1 MQSIKPRRKVDLV
14 PYLFIGPQLILF
26 AIFFII
32 PAAIG
37 IYAAFSKW
45 NIYTDPFPIFNGVSN
60 FQQILLDTSTSFSKN
75 FWSGMGNTLLFVVV
89 CVPFCILLP
98 LFMAVLLSLK
108 PKGHGFFQA
117 LFYLPNI
124 LSISSVVL
132 IWFYV
137 FNRNEGFLN
146 NVFGANINWLGSQ
159 PYAWSSIVIVTVWWC
174 LGGNLVI
181 YLAAINGVSK
191 EIQEAADIDG
201 AGLVR
206 KYWRIILPC
215 IKPQLSYTIVLTT
228 IGQFNLYGQPLML
241 TAGGPN
247 NTTHTMM
254 MYIREGAFGSSSVAG
269 ISASMALMIGIVMIV
284 TSAVLRKVTGEK
296 E

>member
-1 MQSIKPRRKVDLV
+1 MQSVKPRRKVDLV

-45 NIYTDPFPIFNGVSN
+45 NIYTDPFPIFNGLSN

-75 FWSGMGNTLLFVVV
+75 FWTGMGNTLLFVVV

-124 LSISSVVL
+124 LSISSVIL

-137 FNRNEGFLN
+137 FNRNEGLLN
-146 NVFGANINWLGSQ
+146 NVFHTNINWLGSQ
-159 PYAWSSIVIVTVWWC
+159 PSAWSAIVIVTVWWC

-181 YLAAINGVSK
+181 YLAAINGVSR

-201 AGLVR
+201 AGLCR
-206 KYWRIILPC
+206 KYFRIILPC

-241 TAGGPN
+241 TSGGPN
-247 NTTHTMM
+247 NSTHTMM
-254 MYIREGAFGSSSVAG
+254 MYIREGAFGTSSVAG
-269 ISASMALMIGIVMIV
+269 ISASMALLIGIVMIV
-284 TSAVLRKVTGEK
+284 ASVVLRKVTGDAE
-296 E
+296 